1 MASTVKTIQ
10 RCKLCFKLRF
20 LFNIFGW
27 YFQEYIEALGK
38 LRDAYFHDGIHGDA
52 IPRQNIN
59 VMSDMYFGDS
69 ILHALVLQ
77 TKVNRKDTD
86 KTTHKDVF
94 LFRW

>member
-1 MASTVKTIQ
+1 MVKTIQ
-10 RCKLCFKLRF
+10 RYKLCFKFRF
-20 LFNIFGW
+20 LFNNFGW
-27 YFQEYIEALGK
+27 HFQEYKKALEK
-38 LRDAYFHDGIHGDA
+38 LRDAYFHDEIHGDA

-77 TKVNRKDTD
+77 AKVNSRDSD
-86 KTTHKDVF
+86 KTKHKNVF